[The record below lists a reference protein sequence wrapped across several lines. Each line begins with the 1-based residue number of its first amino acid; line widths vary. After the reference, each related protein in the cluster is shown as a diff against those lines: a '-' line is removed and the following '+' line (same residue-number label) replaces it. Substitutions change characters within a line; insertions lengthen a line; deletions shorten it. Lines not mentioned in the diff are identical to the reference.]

1 MRRQAECQRARGRH
15 DLAAKSLRAADRQ
28 GLEGRKAEV
37 LEEFNRHYRE
47 LGTDLGM
54 ISSDC
59 GETDAPCAKWHG
71 RIISVLGRTAGFP
84 TLADIDAEAVF
95 GGDLPHRVEY
105 VDELIDADEIARQK
119 ARLSRRR
126 P

>member
-1 MRRQAECQRARGRH
+1 MREQAERQRARGRH

-28 GLEGRKAEV
+28 GVEGRKAEV
-37 LEEFNRHYRE
+37 LEEFNRRYRE
-47 LGTDLGM
+47 LGTDLGV

-59 GETDAPCAKWHG
+59 GDPGAPCARWHG

-84 TLADIDAEAVF
+84 TLADVDAEAVF
-95 GGDLPHRVEY
+95 GDDLPHRVEY
-105 VDELIDADEIARQK
+105 VDEMIDADEIARQK
-119 ARLSRRR
+119 AGPSRRR

>member
-1 MRRQAECQRARGRH
+1 MREQAKRQRARGRN

-28 GLEGRKAEV
+28 GAEGHKLEV
-37 LEEFNRHYRE
+37 LEEFKRHYRE

-59 GETDAPCAKWHG
+59 GESGAPCEKWHG

-84 TLADIDAEAVF
+84 TLADVDVEAVF

-126 P
+126 T